1 VALRFVPPSPTVAV
15 NEEGPGIG
23 VYVALVLGLLAGI
36 FVATQGGGW
45 IGFGVAFVVV
55 ALVGALLL
63 A

>member
-1 VALRFVPPSPTVAV
+1 MAV

>member
-1 VALRFVPPSPTVAV
+1 MAV

-23 VYVALVLGLLAGI
+23 IYVALVLGLLAGI
-36 FVATQGGGW
+36 VVATQGGGL

-63 A
+63 S